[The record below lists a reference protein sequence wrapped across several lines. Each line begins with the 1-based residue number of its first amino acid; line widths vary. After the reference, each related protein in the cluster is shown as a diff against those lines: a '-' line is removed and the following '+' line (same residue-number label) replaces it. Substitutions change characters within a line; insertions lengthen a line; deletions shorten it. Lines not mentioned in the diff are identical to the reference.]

1 MERGRDQMMR
11 GREEGGKK
19 QGERIVEAGREGKDH
34 HLLIRN
40 FSCDKME
47 QTKSEPMDIRG
58 KVLQLKSTL

>member
-11 GREEGGKK
+11 GREEGGRKE
-19 QGERIVEAGREGKDH
+19 GERKMGGRRGGKDH
-34 HLLIRN
+34 HLLVRN